1 MQVSLREK
9 DRLSKP
15 ASERAEGEGETS
27 MARPAVLTVADT
39 IAKSFMLAVETRGD
53 RPAIREKKFGVWQ
66 PTSWRQWLQISKEI
80 AYGLNAAGFR
90 PGDVASIMAN
100 AVPEWVFADM
110 GILCAGGVSSGIY
123 PTDAAAQVE
132 YLVNDSATRVIFAG
146 DEEQLDKILACRA
159 HCPTLQKIIVF
170 DMEGLSGFSD
180 PMVKSLAEFTAM
192 GRNHIDGRAALWD
205 EMVASRGAGDLAI
218 LVYTSGTTGPP
229 KGAMHSNR
237 GVTHQMRHA
246 NDFFPS
252 TDREERLVFLPLCHV
267 AERVGG
273 YYTSLALGSVM
284 NFAESP
290 ETVPDNLRE
299 VQPTVFLAVPRI
311 WEKFYSV
318 VTIAIKDA
326 TAFQKWMYKR
336 ALAVGNRRRDH
347 GLEGTPP
354 PASLRLANRLAY
366 WLVFRNIRRMLGLD
380 RCRIA
385 FTGAAP
391 IAPDLIRW
399 YLALG
404 IDMREVYGQTENCG
418 VATLMPADR
427 VKLGSVG
434 KAAPWGEVAIS
445 PQGEILIRGDFLFMG
460 YLNQPEKTAETIDA
474 RGWLPTGDVGS
485 IDNEGFVKITD
496 RMKDII
502 ITSGGK
508 NITPSEIENQLKF
521 SPYVSDAVV
530 IGDKRPYLTCL
541 IMIDQ
546 ENVEKYA
553 QDHDI
558 PFTNYASLC
567 RAPEIQD
574 LILREIE
581 AVNVNFARVETI
593 KKFFLIERQLTPED
607 EELTPTMK
615 LKRNFVNK
623 RYATE
628 IDAMYGGERAVA

>member
-1 MQVSLREK
+1 
-9 DRLSKP
+9 
-15 ASERAEGEGETS
+15 

-39 IAKSFMLAVETRGD
+39 IAKSFLKSVETRGD
-53 RPAIREKKFGVWQ
+53 RPAIREKKFGIWQ
-66 PTSWRQWLQISKEI
+66 PTSWREWLQISKDI
-80 AYGLNAAGFR
+80 AFGLHASGFR
-90 PGDVASIMAN
+90 PGDVASIIAN

-123 PTDAAAQVE
+123 PTDSSVQVE
-132 YLVNDSATRVIFAG
+132 YLINDSSTKVIFAE
-146 DEEQLDKILACRA
+146 DEEQLDKILSCRSR
-159 HCPTLQKIIVF
+159 CPTLQKIVVF
-170 DMEGLSGFSD
+170 DMEGLSGFTD
-180 PMVKSLAEFTAM
+180 PMVLSLAEFMAL
-192 GRNHIDGRAALWD
+192 GRNHEQDNEALWN
-205 EMVASRGAGDLAI
+205 EMIGSRSASDLAI

-237 GVTHQMRHA
+237 SVTHQMRHA
-246 NDFFPS
+246 NDLFPS
-252 TDREERLVFLPLCHV
+252 TDNEERLVFLPLCHV
-267 AERVGG
+267 AERIGG
-273 YYTSLALGSVM
+273 YYISLALGSVM

-299 VQPTVFLAVPRI
+299 VQPTAFLAVPRV
-311 WEKFYSV
+311 WEKFYSGI
-318 VTIAIKDA
+318 TIALKDA
-326 TAFQKWMYKR
+326 TNFQKWMYR
-336 ALAVGNRRRDH
+336 NALAIGNRMTEYRLQGDA
-347 GLEGTPP
+347 PP
-354 PASLRLANRLAY
+354 LSLRLANSAAY
-366 WLVFRNIRRMLGLD
+366 YLVFRNIRRMLGLD
-380 RCRIA
+380 RCRLA

-418 VATLMPADR
+418 VATVMPPDR
-427 VKLGSVG
+427 IKLGSVG

-445 PQGEILIRGDFLFMG
+445 PQGEILIKGDFLFMG

-474 RGWLPTGDVGS
+474 KGWLHTGDVGS
-485 IDNEGFVKITD
+485 IDNEGFVRITD

-574 LILREIE
+574 LIQREIE

-593 KKFFLIERQLTPED
+593 KKFYLIERQLTPED

-615 LKRNFVNK
+615 LRRSFVNK
-623 RYATE
+623 RYAAE
-628 IDAMYGGERAVA
+628 INAMYGERAVA

>member
-1 MQVSLREK
+1 MS
-9 DRLSKP
+9 
-15 ASERAEGEGETS
+15 G
-27 MARPAVLTVADT
+27 PAVLTVADT
-39 IAKSFMLAVETRGD
+39 IARSFVLAAETRGD
-53 RPAIREKKFGVWQ
+53 RPAIREKTFGIWQ
-66 PTSWRQWLQISKEI
+66 PTSWRQWLQTSREI
-80 AYGLNAAGFR
+80 AYGLNAVGFR
-90 PGDVASIMAN
+90 AGDVASIIAN
-100 AVPEWVFADM
+100 AVPDWVFADM

-123 PTDAAAQVE
+123 PTDSAAQVE
-132 YLVNDSATRVIFAG
+132 YLVNDSTTSVIFAE

-159 HCPTLQKIIVF
+159 RCPSLRQIVVF

-180 PMVKSLAEFTAM
+180 PMVMSLAEFMALGSNHSQ
-192 GRNHIDGRAALWD
+192 GRETLWD
-205 EMVASRGAGDLAI
+205 EMISSRRADDLAI

-237 GVTHQMRHA
+237 SVTHQMRHA
-246 NDFFPS
+246 NDLFPS
-252 TDREERLVFLPLCHV
+252 NDAEERLVFLPLCHV

-299 VQPTVFLAVPRI
+299 VQPTAFLAVPRI
-311 WEKFYSV
+311 WEKFYSGI
-318 VTIAIKDA
+318 TIALKDA
-326 TAFQKWMYKR
+326 TAFQNWMYGR
-336 ALAVGNRRRDH
+336 ALAIGYRMTDYR
-347 GLEGTPP
+347 LEGATPP
-354 PASLRLANRLAY
+354 LALRLADRAAY

-380 RCRIA
+380 RCRLA

-391 IAPDLIRW
+391 IAPELIRW

-404 IDMREVYGQTENCG
+404 LDMREVYGQTENCG
-418 VATLMPADR
+418 VATLMPADCI
-427 VKLGSVG
+427 KLGSVG
-434 KAAPWGEVAIS
+434 KAVPWGEVAIS
-445 PQGEILIRGDFLFMG
+445 PQGEILIKGDFLFMG
-460 YLNQPEKTAETIDA
+460 YLNQPERTAETIDGK
-474 RGWLPTGDVGS
+474 GWLHTGDVGA

-521 SPYVSDAVV
+521 SPYISDAVV

-541 IMIDQ
+541 VMIDH
-546 ENVEKYA
+546 ENVEKFA

-567 RAPEIQD
+567 RAAEIQD
-574 LILREIE
+574 LIQREIE
-581 AVNVNFARVETI
+581 AVNANFARVETI

-615 LKRNFVNK
+615 LKRSFVNA
-623 RYATE
+623 RYASE
-628 IDAMYGGERAVA
+628 IGIMYGERAVA

>member
-1 MQVSLREK
+1 
-9 DRLSKP
+9 
-15 ASERAEGEGETS
+15 
-27 MARPAVLTVADT
+27 MAGPAVLTVADT
-39 IAKSFMLAVETRGD
+39 IAKSFLLAAKTRGD
-53 RPAIREKKFGVWQ
+53 RPAIREKKFGIWQ
-66 PTSWRQWLQISKEI
+66 PTSWVQWLQISRQI
-80 AYGLNAAGFR
+80 AYGLHAKGFR
-90 PGDVASIMAN
+90 QGDVASIIAN

-123 PTDAAAQVE
+123 PTDSSVQVE
-132 YLVNDSATRVIFAG
+132 YLINDSATKVIFAE
-146 DEEQLDKILACRA
+146 DEEQLDKILSCRA
-159 HCPTLQKIIVF
+159 RCPTLQTIVVF

-180 PMVKSLAEFTAM
+180 PMVMSLDEFMALGSNHM
-192 GRNHIDGRAALWD
+192 IGRETLWD
-205 EMVASRGAGDLAI
+205 EMIGSRGADDLAI
-218 LVYTSGTTGPP
+218 LVYTSGTTGPA

-246 NDFFPS
+246 NDLFPS
-252 TDREERLVFLPLCHV
+252 TDAEERLVFLPLCHV

-273 YYTSLALGSVM
+273 YYISLALGSVM

-299 VQPTVFLAVPRI
+299 VQPTAFLAVPRI
-311 WEKFYSV
+311 WEKFYSGI
-318 VTIAIKDA
+318 TIALKDA
-326 TAFQKWMYKR
+326 TPLQNWMYRR
-336 ALAVGNRRRDH
+336 ALDVGYRITDCR
-347 GLEGTPP
+347 LEGGTPSLALRM
-354 PASLRLANRLAY
+354 ASHAAY

-380 RCRIA
+380 RCRLA
-385 FTGAAP
+385 LTGAAP
-391 IAPDLIRW
+391 IAPELIRW

-418 VATLMPADR
+418 VATLMPDR

-434 KAAPWGEVAIS
+434 TAVPWGEVAIS

-460 YLNQPEKTAETIDA
+460 YLNQPEKTEETIDA
-474 RGWLPTGDVGS
+474 KGWLHTGDVGS
-485 IDNEGFVKITD
+485 MDNEGFVKITD

-521 SPYVSDAVV
+521 SPYISDAVV

-546 ENVEKYA
+546 ENVEKFA

-567 RAPEIQD
+567 RAAEIQD
-574 LILREIE
+574 LIHREIE
-581 AVNVNFARVETI
+581 AVNANFARVETI

-615 LKRNFVNK
+615 LKRSFVNK
-623 RYATE
+623 RYAVDIE
-628 IDAMYGGERAVA
+628 AMYGERAVA

>member
-1 MQVSLREK
+1 M
-9 DRLSKP
+9 
-15 ASERAEGEGETS
+15 
-27 MARPAVLTVADT
+27 
-39 IAKSFMLAVETRGD
+39 
-53 RPAIREKKFGVWQ
+53 
-66 PTSWRQWLQISKEI
+66 
-80 AYGLNAAGFR
+80 
-90 PGDVASIMAN
+90 
-100 AVPEWVFADM
+100 
-110 GILCAGGVSSGIY
+110 
-123 PTDAAAQVE
+123 QVE
-132 YLVNDSATRVIFAG
+132 YLINDSSTKVIFAE
-146 DEEQLDKILACRA
+146 DEEQLDKILSCRSR
-159 HCPTLQKIIVF
+159 CPTLQKIVVF
-170 DMEGLSGFSD
+170 DMEGLSGFTD
-180 PMVKSLAEFTAM
+180 PMVLSLAEFMAL
-192 GRNHIDGRAALWD
+192 GRNHEQGNDALWD
-205 EMVASRGAGDLAI
+205 EMIGSRNANDLAI

-237 GVTHQMRHA
+237 SVTHQMRHA
-246 NDFFPS
+246 NDLFPS
-252 TDREERLVFLPLCHV
+252 TDNEERLVFLPLCHV
-267 AERVGG
+267 AERIGG
-273 YYTSLALGSVM
+273 YYVSLALGSVM

-299 VQPTVFLAVPRI
+299 VQPTAFLAVPRV
-311 WEKFYSV
+311 WEKFYSGI
-318 VTIAIKDA
+318 TIALKDA
-326 TAFQKWMYKR
+326 TNFQKWMYR
-336 ALAVGNRRRDH
+336 NALAIGNRVTEYKLQGD
-347 GLEGTPP
+347 TPP
-354 PASLRLANRLAY
+354 LSLRLANSAAY
-366 WLVFRNIRRMLGLD
+366 YLVFRNIRRMLGLD
-380 RCRIA
+380 RCRLA

-418 VATLMPADR
+418 VATVMPPER
-427 VKLGSVG
+427 IKLGSVG

-474 RGWLPTGDVGS
+474 KGWLHTGDVGS
-485 IDNEGFVKITD
+485 IDNEGFVRITD

-541 IMIDQ
+541 LMIDQ

-574 LILREIE
+574 LIHREIE

-593 KKFFLIERQLTPED
+593 KKFYLIERQLTPED

-615 LKRNFVNK
+615 LKRSFVNK
-623 RYATE
+623 RYAAE
-628 IDAMYGGERAVA
+628 INAMYGERAVA

>member
-1 MQVSLREK
+1 
-9 DRLSKP
+9 
-15 ASERAEGEGETS
+15 
-27 MARPAVLTVADT
+27 MARAAVLTVADT
-39 IAKSFMLAVETRGD
+39 IARSFLKSVETRGD
-53 RPAIREKKFGVWQ
+53 RPAIREKKFGIWQ
-66 PTSWRQWLQISKEI
+66 ATSWREWLQISRDI
-80 AYGLNAAGFR
+80 AYGLHASGFR
-90 PGDVASIMAN
+90 PGDVASIIAN
-100 AVPEWVFADM
+100 AVPEWVHADM

-123 PTDAAAQVE
+123 PTDSSSQVE
-132 YLVNDSATRVIFAG
+132 YLINDSSTKVIFAE
-146 DEEQLDKILACRA
+146 DEEQLDKILTCRSR
-159 HCPTLQKIIVF
+159 CPTLQKIIVF
-170 DMEGLSGFSD
+170 DMEGLSAFSD
-180 PMVKSLAEFTAM
+180 PMVLSLAEFSAL
-192 GRNHIDGRAALWD
+192 GRNHAQGREALWD
-205 EMVASRGAGDLAI
+205 EMIGSRSAGDLAI

-237 GVTHQMRHA
+237 SVTHQMRHA
-246 NDFFPS
+246 NDLFPS
-252 TDREERLVFLPLCHV
+252 TDSEERLVFLPLCHV

-273 YYTSLALGSVM
+273 YYVSLALGSVM

-299 VQPTVFLAVPRI
+299 VQPTAFLAVPRV
-311 WEKFYSV
+311 WEKFYSGI
-318 VTIAIKDA
+318 TIALKDA
-326 TAFQKWMYKR
+326 TAFQNWMYR
-336 ALAVGNRRRDH
+336 QALAIGNRVTEYKLQGD
-347 GLEGTPP
+347 TPP
-354 PASLRLANRLAY
+354 LSLRLANSAAY
-366 WLVFRNIRRMLGLD
+366 YLVFRNIRRMLGLD
-380 RCRIA
+380 RCRLA

-404 IDMREVYGQTENCG
+404 LDMREVYGQTENCG
-418 VATLMPADR
+418 VATIMPPDR
-427 VKLGSVG
+427 IKLGSVG

-474 RGWLPTGDVGS
+474 KGWLHTGDVGA
-485 IDNEGFVKITD
+485 IDNEGFVRITD

-541 IMIDQ
+541 VMIDQ
-546 ENVEKYA
+546 ENVEKFA

-567 RAPEIQD
+567 RAQEIQD
-574 LILREIE
+574 LIQREIE

-593 KKFFLIERQLTPED
+593 KKFYLIERQLTPED

-615 LKRNFVNK
+615 LKRSFVNK
-623 RYATE
+623 RYAAE
-628 IDAMYGGERAVA
+628 IEAMYREKAVA

>member
-1 MQVSLREK
+1 
-9 DRLSKP
+9 
-15 ASERAEGEGETS
+15 

-39 IAKSFMLAVETRGD
+39 IAKSFLKSVETRGD
-53 RPAIREKKFGVWQ
+53 RPAIREKKFGIWQ
-66 PTSWRQWLQISKEI
+66 PTSWREWLQISKDI
-80 AYGLNAAGFR
+80 AYALHATGFR
-90 PGDVASIMAN
+90 PGDVASIIAN
-100 AVPEWVFADM
+100 AVPEWVYADM
-110 GILCAGGVSSGIY
+110 GILCAGGVASGIY
-123 PTDAAAQVE
+123 PTDSSVQVE
-132 YLVNDSATRVIFAG
+132 YLINDSSTKVIFAE
-146 DEEQLDKILACRA
+146 DEEQLDKILSCRSR
-159 HCPTLQKIIVF
+159 CPTLQKIVVF
-170 DMEGLSGFSD
+170 DMEGLSGFID
-180 PMVKSLAEFTAM
+180 PMVLSLAEFTAL
-192 GRNHIDGRAALWD
+192 GRNHAQGKEALWD
-205 EMVASRGAGDLAI
+205 EMIGSRSAGDLAI

-237 GVTHQMRHA
+237 SVTHQMRHA
-246 NDFFPS
+246 NDLFPS
-252 TDREERLVFLPLCHV
+252 TDNEERLVFLPLCHV
-267 AERVGG
+267 AERIGG
-273 YYTSLALGSVM
+273 YYVSLALGSVM

-299 VQPTVFLAVPRI
+299 VQPTAFLAVPRV
-311 WEKFYSV
+311 WEKFYSGI
-318 VTIAIKDA
+318 TIALKDA
-326 TAFQKWMYKR
+326 TAFQNWMYR
-336 ALAVGNRRRDH
+336 NALAIGNRVTEYKLQGD
-347 GLEGTPP
+347 TPP
-354 PASLRLANRLAY
+354 LPLRLANSAAY
-366 WLVFRNIRRMLGLD
+366 YLVFRNIRRMLGLD
-380 RCRIA
+380 RCRLA

-418 VATLMPADR
+418 VATVMPPER
-427 VKLGSVG
+427 IKLGSVG

-474 RGWLPTGDVGS
+474 KGWLHTGDVGS

-508 NITPSEIENQLKF
+508 NVTPSEIENQLKF

-541 IMIDQ
+541 LMIDQ
-546 ENVEKYA
+546 ENVEKFA

-574 LILREIE
+574 LIHREIE

-593 KKFFLIERQLTPED
+593 KKFYLIERQLTPED

-615 LKRNFVNK
+615 LKRSFVNK
-623 RYATE
+623 RYAAE
-628 IDAMYGGERAVA
+628 INAMYGERAVA